1 MTKIIKEK
9 YDINLAT
16 QKFILQI
23 CWAQHDGQWFLKS
36 KRELGIQKANELNQ
50 NVIFSM
56 GKIEAKH
63 IMNALG
69 VKKGT
74 IKTIPEVFKMMN
86 TFMDVI
92 IPKVMNFKF
101 VVNSEKEGDG
111 IVKKCF
117 IWDEVK
123 KSRKEEEYMC
133 ACLFRHRGWLEA
145 LGIKGELNALKR
157 FPEGDNGCILRFTIE
172 QNINEGK

>member
-1 MTKIIKEK
+1 MAQILKEK
-9 YDINLAT
+9 FDINLAT
-16 QKFILQI
+16 QKFILQM

-69 VKKGT
+69 IKRGT
-74 IKTIPEVFKMMN
+74 IKTIPEIFKIMN
-86 TFMDVI
+86 TFMDVL
-92 IPKVMNFKF
+92 IPKIMKFRF
-101 VVNSEKEGDG
+101 VVHSDMEGDG

-117 IWDEVK
+117 IWEEVK
-123 KSRKEEEYMC
+123 KSKKENEYSC
-133 ACLFRHRGWLEA
+133 ACMLRHLGWLDA
-145 LGIKGELNALKR
+145 LGIKGDLIAIKR
-157 FPEGDNGCILRFTIE
+157 FSDGDNECILKFIIKG
-172 QNINEGK
+172 NSN